1 MHRQTSAKTRM
12 YGETQRQL
20 TAVGI
25 ECHSRV
31 LIHTCSTE
39 ANAHMSVQ
47 VEHGYLHL
55 PRETHLLAHGYP
67 APSRRM
73 RLRAHKAP
81 VLFMDTHTT
90 ALSVCLTLGQ
100 VGTGPL
106 VVCPAHNLL
115 KMSTPVTVVVTR
127 CKRCRPTP
135 PPGGQRRPC
144 VRSLSNPCNQGL
156 TPFIPKTLFE
166 APGAPSGAAVAEC
179 THPRTSAA
187 PCWTERAEPSCLCDR
202 LLSSRADQG

>member
-135 PPGGQRRPC
+135 PPRRTKKAVCAFTLKSLQPGSDPFHPKDPFRSARGAERSRGGGVHPSTHFGCPLLDRAGRAQL
-144 VRSLSNPCNQGL
+144 SL
-156 TPFIPKTLFE
+156 
-166 APGAPSGAAVAEC
+166 
-179 THPRTSAA
+179 
-187 PCWTERAEPSCLCDR
+187 
-202 LLSSRADQG
+202 

>member
-1 MHRQTSAKTRM
+1 MSTHRPALRQPCTGDTGMHRQTSAKTRM

-135 PPGGQRRPC
+135 PQEDKEGRVC
-144 VRSLSNPCNQGL
+144 VHSQ
-156 TPFIPKTLFE
+156 IPATR
-166 APGAPSGAAVAEC
+166 V
-179 THPRTSAA
+179 
-187 PCWTERAEPSCLCDR
+187 
-202 LLSSRADQG
+202 